1 MWDEHFENGENMQ
14 GSSKGEDKN
23 RAGVGESDDAMEFEK
38 RIDDQIQDID
48 GRATAG
54 DLSSSISHASHRRTT
69 RKPEDVKF
77 RTFEEERASIKLQN
91 GVRQTRKSSVEERIS
106 VDSFEFL
113 GLIGQGSYGKVF
125 MAKKKKSGKFYAIK
139 MI

>member
-1 MWDEHFENGENMQ
+1 M
-14 GSSKGEDKN
+14 
-23 RAGVGESDDAMEFEK
+23 
-38 RIDDQIQDID
+38 
-48 GRATAG
+48 
-54 DLSSSISHASHRRTT
+54 
-69 RKPEDVKF
+69 
-77 RTFEEERASIKLQN
+77 
-91 GVRQTRKSSVEERIS
+91 RQTRKSSVEERIS